1 MNTYLIPFAWD
12 YGCNIFKIVA
22 RSYAECEQKIMNRY
36 IRQYEYDDAIADI
49 DDYDKFCEYLLNT
62 HDIMIGEI
70 HELEEYA

>member
-12 YGCNIFKIVA
+12 CGCNIFKIVA
-22 RSYAECEQKIMNRY
+22 RSYAECEQKIINRY
-36 IRQYEYDDAIADI
+36 IRQYEDDDAIADI

-62 HDIMIGEI
+62 YDIMIGEI